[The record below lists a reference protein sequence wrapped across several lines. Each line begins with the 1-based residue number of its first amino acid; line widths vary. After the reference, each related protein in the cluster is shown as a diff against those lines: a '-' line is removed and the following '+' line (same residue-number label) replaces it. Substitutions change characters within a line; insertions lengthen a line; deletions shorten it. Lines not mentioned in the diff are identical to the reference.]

1 MKKTTIA
8 SALAALSLLAGCAS
22 MPTGPTVLVLPGT
35 YKSID
40 DFHADESQ
48 CRAYALQQV
57 SGSPNDDSVRDAV
70 VGTAIG
76 AVAGAAIGG
85 QQGAGVG
92 AGAGLLFGSAIG
104 ADSGR
109 RYTYD
114 SQRQY
119 DNAYVQ
125 CLYAKGH
132 RVPVSASFAQ
142 NLRQAGEPTA
152 AARVPPPP
160 PPGFTPSTTP
170 PPDYS
175 PPPPPSR

>member
-1 MKKTTIA
+1 MNKTTITGT
-8 SALAALSLLAGCAS
+8 LAALSLLAGCAS

-40 DFHADESQ
+40 QFRADESQ
-48 CRAYALQQV
+48 CRNDALRQV
-57 SGSPNDDSVRDAV
+57 TGSPNDDGVRDAV

-92 AGAGLLFGSAIG
+92 AGAGLLFGSAVG

-119 DNAYVQ
+119 DNAYIQ

-142 NLRQAGEPTA
+142 SLRQSGEPTA

-160 PPGFTPSTTP
+160 PGFSPSTTP
-170 PPDYS
+170 PPDYA

>member
-57 SGSPNDDSVRDAV
+57 SGSPNDESVRDAV

-92 AGAGLLFGSAIG
+92 AGAGGWASSGSAG
-104 ADSGR
+104 SRSMGTSTRNRGR
-109 RYTYD
+109 RRGSSGD
-114 SQRQY
+114 MGVVAWVR
-119 DNAYVQ
+119 
-125 CLYAKGH
+125 
-132 RVPVSASFAQ
+132 
-142 NLRQAGEPTA
+142 
-152 AARVPPPP
+152 
-160 PPGFTPSTTP
+160 
-170 PPDYS
+170 
-175 PPPPPSR
+175 